1 MDRPIFDDESL
12 ADRVGMVSGLG
23 DVVLVHNPLTVREKV
38 TLLEELMQFVQLWL
52 CKDILEAF
60 TGRVSPK
67 GRGFVQ
73 ILEQMMTM
81 GRVAC
86 TNSMGARPE
95 SWFISL

>member
-73 ILEQMMTM
+73 ILEQVLSNLEVWRIRKSVEDAL
-81 GRVAC
+81 GE
-86 TNSMGARPE
+86 PLE
-95 SWFISL
+95 